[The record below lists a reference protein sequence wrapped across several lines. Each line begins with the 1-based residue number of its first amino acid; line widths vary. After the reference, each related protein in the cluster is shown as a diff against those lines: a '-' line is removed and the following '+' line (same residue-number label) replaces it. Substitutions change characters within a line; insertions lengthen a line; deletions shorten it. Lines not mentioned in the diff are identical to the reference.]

1 MPSRFTPVQ
10 QRASIRIVISEKF
23 VEVFNWYGAD
33 LDAIQVLYNKH
44 KVRSLQPSFFF
55 KKLNQS
61 AV

>member
-1 MPSRFTPVQ
+1 MSHRFTPVQ

-33 LDAIQVLYNKH
+33 LDSIQVLYNKH
-44 KVRSLQPSFFF
+44 KVRRLQPSCFF

>member
-1 MPSRFTPVQ
+1 MSSRFTPVQ

-44 KVRSLQPSFFF
+44 KVRSLQSSFFF